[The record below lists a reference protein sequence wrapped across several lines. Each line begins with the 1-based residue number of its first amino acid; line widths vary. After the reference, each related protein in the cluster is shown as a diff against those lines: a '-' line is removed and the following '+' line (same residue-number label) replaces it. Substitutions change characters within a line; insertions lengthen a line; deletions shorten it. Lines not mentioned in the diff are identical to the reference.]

1 MPGRQC
7 FSQSWQQSPSV
18 TLSEPWKRIVEHYRT
33 SLLWWWKEQIHKQ
46 VGFVPV
52 KSKLELAVAF
62 LLCHRLDIQKQPKT
76 DGWFHFPSVFPTA
89 LEFHPAGESQE
100 TFSSV
105 QRRYPALT
113 KTNCH
118 LNTQITTEKSL
129 PVWKHSTFK
138 FTIQLCHPWGVTA
151 ILALSSCWILVKS
164 PEMDFSPLQKAS
176 PATGPINGTDKLT
189 LTPTA
194 GA

>member
-1 MPGRQC
+1 MFQPELAAIPLGNFIRTMKMDC
-7 FSQSWQQSPSV
+7 G
-18 TLSEPWKRIVEHYRT
+18 TLSHIPALVVKGTNSQT
-33 SLLWWWKEQIHKQ
+33 SWICACKIKA
-46 VGFVPV
+46 GA
-52 KSKLELAVAF
+52 SIAF

-105 QRRYPALT
+105 QRRYPALA

-129 PVWKHSTFK
+129 PVWKHSAFKK
-138 FTIQLCHPWGVTA
+138 FTIQLCHP
-151 ILALSSCWILVKS
+151 
-164 PEMDFSPLQKAS
+164 
-176 PATGPINGTDKLT
+176 
-189 LTPTA
+189 
-194 GA
+194 